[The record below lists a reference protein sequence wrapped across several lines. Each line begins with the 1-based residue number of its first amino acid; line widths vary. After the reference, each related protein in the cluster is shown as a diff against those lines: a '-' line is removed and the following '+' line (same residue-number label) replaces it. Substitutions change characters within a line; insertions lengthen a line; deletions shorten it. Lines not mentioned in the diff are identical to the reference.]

1 MPRSSA
7 AVTTVFASLT
17 LGALLAACSASRESA
32 DAPSGPGLC
41 DASRA
46 DHLIGENLSGYLE
59 RQAQAESGAADVR
72 VLKPDD
78 VATMEFNPRRLN
90 LYIDPGKVIIKVA
103 CG

>member
-1 MPRSSA
+1 M
-7 AVTTVFASLT
+7 
-17 LGALLAACSASRESA
+17 LAACSASRESA